1 MARLTLELPEHFAF
15 YTEITVSI
23 RDINY
28 GGHLGNDAVLGLAH
42 EARLR
47 YLKSL
52 GFSELDI
59 GGLGLIMSDAAVIY
73 KAEAFHGDVLQV
85 GVSCADFNK
94 YGCDLLYRLCRISDG
109 QEIARVK
116 TGIVFFDYQARKVA
130 RVPECFLQ
138 ACAGEERH
146 P

>member
-59 GGLGLIMSDAAVIY
+59 GGLGLTMKCLGFVNHS
-73 KAEAFHGDVLQV
+73 
-85 GVSCADFNK
+85 
-94 YGCDLLYRLCRISDG
+94 RIAHD
-109 QEIARVK
+109 
-116 TGIVFFDYQARKVA
+116 
-130 RVPECFLQ
+130 
-138 ACAGEERH
+138 
-146 P
+146 